1 MVSKIEVWPS
11 PIVNGEDKT
20 DKVVKDGSKI
30 DNDNIE
36 TASTNT
42 IINIVFRFFLPNI
55 IWNHLLIKI
64 IKFKK
69 LAIWTI
75 LNGL

>member
-55 IWNHLLIKI
+55 V
-64 IKFKK
+64 
-69 LAIWTI
+69 
-75 LNGL
+75 

>member
-20 DKVVKDGSKI
+20 DKVVKDGSKV
-30 DNDNIE
+30 DNYNTE

-42 IINIVFRFFLPNI
+42 IIKIVFSVFLSL
-55 IWNHLLIKI
+55 IWYRTTY
-64 IKFKK
+64 
-69 LAIWTI
+69 W
-75 LNGL
+75 